1 MNGIEFTR
9 NQPIKEKRLHGI
21 VRYWKQAMSVGL
33 PLLLATGCS
42 GIPVIISPDS
52 SSGRE
57 DDVTLADHTSAWS
70 ESEKFLSFQRDILS
84 KFSDVPTKQVNFQS
98 WGTPFCS
105 LIQALKGRCI
115 PVDSARSK
123 LHQTG
128 AIEGAIYFNIFT
140 YGRGTQSNPAT
151 GREAVAYILDNEGLP
166 FNGLSMNPSMVEE
179 EIVGSLPDRI
189 DQSNKRAGLD
199 VSVRSSSMMPRE
211 LKRLLGE
218 GARIYVAQQPIG
230 AWTYK
235 QRTDIS
241 PVAIYE
247 ISPLAKR

>member
-1 MNGIEFTR
+1 MNITEFVD
-9 NQPIKEKRLHGI
+9 NKPIKETRFPRI

-52 SSGRE
+52 SFSRE
-57 DDVTLADHTSAWS
+57 DDVTSAGHTSAWS
-70 ESEKFLSFQRDILS
+70 ESEQFLSFQSDILS
-84 KFSDVPTKQVNFQS
+84 KFSGVPTKQVNFQS

-105 LIQALKGRCI
+105 LIQALKGRCS
-115 PVDSARSK
+115 PVDSAQSK

-128 AIEGAIYFNIFT
+128 AIEGVISFNIFT
-140 YGRGTQSNPAT
+140 YGRGTQSNPT
-151 GREAVAYILDNEGLP
+151 TNRETIAYILDNEGLP

-189 DQSNKRAGLD
+189 DQSNKRSGLG

-211 LKRLLGE
+211 LKRLLGD